1 MYPSR
6 ERQDLLLGLAKTVA
20 NNTAALVLK
29 AKNVASKCED
39 QYTQNRVRETEEKY
53 FFCRMVPLEEGG
65 GAKAPVTEEK
75 YLFFTLKKILE
86 FLGICEIL

>member
-1 MYPSR
+1 MIFKSLKKNNYTITAFIVPVSFKSINFR

-39 QYTQNRVRETEEKY
+39 QYTQNRVWRRDLIIA
-53 FFCRMVPLEEGG
+53 FAVAMIFG
-65 GAKAPVTEEK
+65 K
-75 YLFFTLKKILE
+75 YLTNIIWK
-86 FLGICEIL
+86 

>member
-1 MYPSR
+1 MRKNPNIKFKSRKFIALICRPFTIAQYVPQVIIILLSCR

-39 QYTQNRVRETEEKY
+39 QYTQNRV
-53 FFCRMVPLEEGG
+53 
-65 GAKAPVTEEK
+65 
-75 YLFFTLKKILE
+75 
-86 FLGICEIL
+86 